1 MTQQVLCKRAYFFF
15 CLLRIAIYTR
25 SHSQGH
31 SSTIFTDM
39 MFSVSDGQVSMK
51 LLVAIVQMACQ
62 ATALRHA
69 EDCYTCSLV
78 FQNLVIEAICFLSY
92 VLCHSTQSIFSAGY
106 QNNLHVLNVSTML
119 WTDLVQNGDIPPPRQ
134 SFSMAVVGGSLY
146 VFGGRNSAGE

>member
-1 MTQQVLCKRAYFFF
+1 
-15 CLLRIAIYTR
+15 
-25 SHSQGH
+25 
-31 SSTIFTDM
+31 M